1 MWMWISIAVVAV
13 VAFAG
18 WTLYRRR
25 AGARFD
31 ALVDKRRSTSLLVSS
46 GEFVDGNR
54 HLKVA
59 LALTES
65 ELFYEN
71 DDMQAALDLQW
82 IREVVYDTQL
92 ATGQEVAGGS
102 TVLRL
107 RCFSQVFEFVLPAER
122 VAQWQAALP
131 PHARDASPARA
142 ERAIRIA
149 SAT

>member
-1 MWMWISIAVVAV
+1 MSMWISIAGVGVVAMI
-13 VAFAG
+13 G
-18 WTLYRRR
+18 WMFYRRQ
-25 AGARFD
+25 AAARFN
-31 ALVDKRRSTSLLVSS
+31 AMVDKRRSTSLLVSS

-54 HLKVA
+54 HLAVA

-92 ATGQEVAGGS
+92 ATGQEVAGG

-131 PHARDASPARA
+131 AHQRDAAPAGA
-142 ERAIRIA
+142 ERAMRVA
-149 SAT
+149 SAI